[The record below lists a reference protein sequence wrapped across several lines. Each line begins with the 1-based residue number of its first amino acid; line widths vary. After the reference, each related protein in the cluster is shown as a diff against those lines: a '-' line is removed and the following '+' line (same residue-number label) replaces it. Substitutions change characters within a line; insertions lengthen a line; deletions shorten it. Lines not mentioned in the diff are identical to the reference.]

1 MAVERNILVSILK
14 LTKSGPVAKEIVAK
28 DANVPT
34 QVTEE
39 LLKKF
44 RDAELIEWKNEMI
57 EASSNQRVKIAVH
70 AIKLGADFERVCKVL
85 EWIEF
90 ENLAATAFEVNNFIV
105 KRRFRFK
112 WAQRKWEID
121 VLGCREPIIACVD
134 CKHWSHGWRESAI
147 KKAVEAQALR
157 TKVLAEALP
166 SLQKGIGLVQWR
178 QATLIPV
185 VLSLVPGPLKFYN
198 NVPIVPILQLQNF
211 LEELPAHVTSLIH
224 FAVCFSE
231 CRQGAIC

>member
-1 MAVERNILVSILK
+1 MAVERNILISILK
-14 LTKSGPVAKEIVAK
+14 LTKSGPIAKELVAR

-34 QVTEE
+34 QVTDEF
-39 LLKKF
+39 LKKF
-44 RDAELIEWKNEMI
+44 RDAELIKWKNKTI
-57 EASSNQRVKIAVH
+57 EASSNQRAKIAIH
-70 AIKLGADFERVCKVL
+70 AIKSGADFERVCRVL

-90 ENLAATAFEVNNFIV
+90 ENLAATAFEANNFAV

-112 WAQRKWEID
+112 WAQRRWEID
-121 VLGCREPIIACVD
+121 VLGCREPLIACVD

-166 SLQKGIGLVQWR
+166 FIQKEIGLVKWR

-185 VLSLVPGPLKFYN
+185 VLSLVLGPLKLYN
-198 NVPIVPILQLQNF
+198 KVPIVPILQIQNF
-211 LEELPAHVTSLIH
+211 LNELPAHITSLTH
-224 FAVCFSE
+224 FGSYF
-231 CRQGAIC
+231 